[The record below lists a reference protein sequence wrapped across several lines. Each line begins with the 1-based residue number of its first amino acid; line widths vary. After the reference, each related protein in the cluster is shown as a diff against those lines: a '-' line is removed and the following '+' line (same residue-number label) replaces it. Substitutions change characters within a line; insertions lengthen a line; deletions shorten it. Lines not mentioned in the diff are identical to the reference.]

1 MSESIAKTD
10 QTQSVATME
19 VDAFFHLRKKVK
31 SYVMPDE
38 DTVVD
43 TAETLN
49 FPLSSLNSTRCGQQH
64 QTATDSIATPD
75 SQFSLRQG
83 DGAEFCQTRTARTA
97 SRYMSENASQ
107 QQSGGWRKALQ
118 RPPWTDEAAVRAH
131 CTSCRACIEACPEDI
146 LFDGPA
152 GTPLLDFKSGA
163 CTFCGSCATVCKE
176 PVFRDTAQAPWTLV
190 AALSDTCLLRN
201 GVFCRSCTDTCDYDA
216 LHFNLRAR
224 PIGAITVD
232 SESCTG
238 CGACVSICPVDA
250 VTLKSPAIKG
260 IL

>member
-1 MSESIAKTD
+1 MSESIVKTY
-10 QTQSVATME
+10 QTQSGVIAG
-19 VDAFFHLRKKVK
+19 VDAVLHLRKNAK
-31 SYVMPDE
+31 SDVRSDE
-38 DTVVD
+38 DAGANPTQ
-43 TAETLN
+43 TLN
-49 FPLSSLNSTRCGQQH
+49 IPLCSWNSSHCNQSH
-64 QTATDSIATPD
+64 QTAADSIATPD
-75 SQFSLRQG
+75 SKLSLRQG
-83 DGAEFCQTRTARTA
+83 DEPDHCQTGTAHTA
-97 SRYMSENASQ
+97 SRNLSEGASQ
-107 QQSGGWRKALQ
+107 PQFGGWRKALQ

-152 GTPLLDFKSGA
+152 GTPHLDFRSGA
-163 CTFCGSCATVCKE
+163 CTFCRSCAAVCKE
-176 PVFRDTAQAPWTLV
+176 PVFRDTAQTPWTLI
-190 AALSDTCLLRN
+190 AALGDTCLLRN

-224 PIGAITVD
+224 PIGAIAVD